1 MEKQLIQWKF
11 SQVLQE
17 KIDDDDDDD
26 DDDDEEEEE
35 EEEEEEALK
44 WAALEK
50 LLPTYD
56 RLGKGILINIS
67 W

>member
-1 MEKQLIQWKF
+1 LEKQLIQWKF

-26 DDDDEEEEE
+26 DDEEE

>member
-1 MEKQLIQWKF
+1 LEKQLIQWKF

-26 DDDDEEEEE
+26 DEE

>member
-1 MEKQLIQWKF
+1 LEKQLIQWKF

-17 KIDDDDDDD
+17 KID

>member
-1 MEKQLIQWKF
+1 LEKQLIQWKF

-26 DDDDEEEEE
+26 DEEEE

>member
-1 MEKQLIQWKF
+1 LEKQLIQWKF

-17 KIDDDDDDD
+17 KIDDDDD
-26 DDDDEEEEE
+26 EEEE

>member
-17 KIDDDDDDD
+17 KIDDDDD
-26 DDDDEEEEE
+26 EEEE

>member
-1 MEKQLIQWKF
+1 LEKQLIQWKF

-17 KIDDDDDDD
+17 KIDDDDD
-26 DDDDEEEEE
+26 EQEE

>member
-1 MEKQLIQWKF
+1 LEKQLIQWKF

-35 EEEEEEALK
+35 ALK